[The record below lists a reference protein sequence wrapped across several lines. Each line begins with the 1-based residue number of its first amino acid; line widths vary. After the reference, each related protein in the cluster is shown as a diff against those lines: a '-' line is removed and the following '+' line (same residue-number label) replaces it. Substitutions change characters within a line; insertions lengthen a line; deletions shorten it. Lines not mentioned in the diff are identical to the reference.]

1 MSLLARLLKPV
12 PPTPELPDTRFGRYS
27 DSYKS
32 PMHHRVWDMAVEA
45 FEAGQYLN
53 SFRAFLEY
61 LRDEQEDNVQWK
73 DEGTSISFELYQG
86 SRKVVGIANTRHVKA
101 EAVIAKANRLHVAF
115 MRRLVEHNFNLSY
128 CRYALDSTDHIVL
141 MFDTF
146 TLDGSP
152 YKLYHA
158 LKELAT
164 HADKQDDLL
173 LEEYEDLQPVTT
185 APLWSLSDKER
196 QVKYAYILREIQAAL
211 KVWESNCIDK
221 DQYAGGIGYLLL
233 QLIYKLDYLT
243 QPQGYTMEALERMH
257 RLYFSEDNKSATH
270 KNLMLIKELRQ
281 LAARPAEQFYKELY
295 RTSATFGIT
304 TPVNHTMIADFIKS
318 ELPNMD
324 WYYEHGYQEI
334 ALAVP
339 GFIVGYCL
347 FNYALPRPV
356 RNLMHLYMH
365 IIEADFFEQLGIPSP
380 WRQARVLQPRVVRQA
395 IARIVAAN
403 QKEYPGLN
411 PAVGSLQFKDL
422 PTFARTFLSMIA
434 EMEAIKM

>member
-1 MSLLARLLKPV
+1 MNLLNRLLKPA
-12 PPTPELPDTRFGRYS
+12 PPKPALPDIRFGRYS
-27 DSYKS
+27 DAYKS
-32 PMHHRVWDMAVEA
+32 PAHHQAWDMAVEA

-53 SFRAFLEY
+53 SFRSLLEY
-61 LRDEQEDNVQWK
+61 LRNDQQDNVQWT
-73 DEGTSISFELYQG
+73 DEGSSISFELYQG
-86 SRKVVGIANTRHVKA
+86 SRRVAGVASTQHVKA
-101 EAVIAKANRLHVAF
+101 EAKIAKANRLHVAF
-115 MRRLVEHNFNLSY
+115 MRRLVEHNFNLNY
-128 CRYALDSTDHIVL
+128 CRYALDDTDHIVL

-173 LEEYEDLQPVTT
+173 LEEYEDLQPITT
-185 APLWSLSDKER
+185 APVWMLSQQEQ
-196 QVKYAYILREIQAAL
+196 QVKYEYILHEIQAIL
-211 KVWESNCIDK
+211 KVWESNRIDK
-221 DQYAGGIGYLLL
+221 DQYAGGMGYLLL

-257 RLYFSEDNKSATH
+257 RLYFSGDDKSAAQ
-270 KNLMLIKELRQ
+270 KNLMLVKELRQ

-304 TPVNHTMIADFIKS
+304 TPVNHAMIADFIKG
-318 ELPNMD
+318 ELSNMD

-339 GFIVGYCL
+339 SFIVGYCL
-347 FNYALPRPV
+347 FNYALPKPV

-365 IIEADFFEQLGIPSP
+365 IIEAKFFEQLGIPSP
-380 WRQARVLQPRVVRQA
+380 WYRAGMLQPRMVRQA
-395 IARIVAAN
+395 IAQITAAN
-403 QKEYPGLN
+403 KKEYPGLN
-411 PAVGSLQFKDL
+411 PVVGSLQFKDL
-422 PTFARTFLSMIA
+422 PTFARTFLHMIA
-434 EMEAIKM
+434 EMEVIKM

>member
-1 MSLLARLLKPV
+1 MSLLARLLKPT
-12 PPTPELPDTRFGRYS
+12 PPKPAIPDIRFGRYT
-27 DSYKS
+27 DSYKLS
-32 PMHHRVWDMAVEA
+32 AHHRAWDMAVEA

-61 LRDEQEDNVQWK
+61 LRNEQEDNVQWK
-73 DEGTSISFELYQG
+73 DEGASISFELYQG
-86 SRKVVGIANTRHVKA
+86 SRKVTGIANTRHVKA
-101 EAVIAKANRLHVAF
+101 EAKIAKANRLHVAF

-128 CRYALDSTDHIVL
+128 CRYALDNTDHIVL

-152 YKLYHA
+152 YKLYYA

-173 LEEYEDLQPVTT
+173 LEEYEDLQPITT
-185 APLWSLSDKER
+185 APVWALSEHER
-196 QVKYAYILREIQAAL
+196 QVKYEYILREIQAVL
-211 KVWESNCIDK
+211 KIWESNRIDK
-221 DQYAGGIGYLLL
+221 DQYAGGMGYLLL

-257 RLYFSEDNKSATH
+257 RLYFSGDDKSAAQ
-270 KNLMLIKELRQ
+270 KNLILIKELRQ

-304 TPVNHTMIADFIKS
+304 TLVNHAMIADFIKG

-324 WYYEHGYQEI
+324 WYYEHGYHDI

-339 GFIVGYCL
+339 GFVVGYCL
-347 FNYALPRPV
+347 FNYALPKPV
-356 RNLMHLYMH
+356 RDLMHLYIH
-365 IIEADFFEQLGIPSP
+365 ITEADFFEQLGIPSP
-380 WRQARVLQPRVVRQA
+380 WRQAGTLQPRAVRQA

-403 QKEYPGLN
+403 KKEYPGLN
-411 PAVGSLQFKDL
+411 PATSSLQFKDL
-422 PTFARTFLSMIA
+422 PTFARTFLNMIA
-434 EMEAIKM
+434 EMEVIKM